1 MIHNL
6 VTLLTL
12 SFLEIVLGIDN
23 MVLLSILS
31 GKLPEDQK
39 DKARTVGIALAMVMR
54 IGLLFL
60 VNLIV
65 VHGSMILFAALGFEI
80 TIKGLLLI
88 AGGLFLAYKAST
100 EMYVKLKGREEH
112 HANAKAT
119 SFKSVIVSIVLMD
132 IVFSLDSVI
141 TAVGLANGVLW
152 VMIAAIMIGA
162 LVMWIFAAKVS
173 ELVEKHPS
181 LKILALSFLLIVG
194 FILVLEGF
202 IPLVVHA
209 AHLKSY
215 MYAMMGFSLF
225 VTLLNIRYMS
235 KNGEPVHLHEP
246 HLPSSK

>member
-1 MIHNL
+1 MLHNI

-31 GKLPEDQK
+31 SKLPEEQRDR
-39 DKARTVGIALAMVMR
+39 ARTVGIGLAMMMR
-54 IGLLFL
+54 ICLLFFI
-60 VNLIV
+60 NFIV
-65 VHGSMILFAALGFEI
+65 VHGDVVVLAVLGFEI
-80 TIKGLLLI
+80 TRKGLLLI
-88 AGGLFLAYKAST
+88 GGGLFLAYKAST
-100 EMYVKLKGREEH
+100 EMYVKLEGKGEH
-112 HANAKAT
+112 ESQAKAT
-119 SFKSVIVSIVLMD
+119 TFKGVIVSIVLMD

-152 VMIAAIMIGA
+152 VMIVAIMVGA
-162 LVMWIFAAKVS
+162 LVMWIFAAKIS
-173 ELVEKHPS
+173 DLVEKHPS

-202 IPLVVHA
+202 IPEVVHT

-235 KNGEPVHLHEP
+235 KNGEPVHLHKS
-246 HLPSSK
+246 H